1 MLHSQMHSSSPVCDT
16 LALSV
21 EGLLSVT
28 CAQLDSVVGGM
39 LGENKEWWLQREISF
54 KLICFTGNPMGE
66 KKKDT
71 DGTVRK
77 NCEF

>member
-1 MLHSQMHSSSPVCDT
+1 MPHSQVHSSSPVCDT
-16 LALSV
+16 VALSV

-39 LGENKEWWLQREISF
+39 LGENKEWWLQRETSF
-54 KLICFTGNPMGE
+54 KLIGFTGNQTEE

-71 DGTVRK
+71 VQK
-77 NCEF
+77 NCKF

>member
-1 MLHSQMHSSSPVCDT
+1 MPHSQMHSFSPVCDT
-16 LALSV
+16 LALSA

-39 LGENKEWWLQREISF
+39 LGENKEQWLQREISF
-54 KLICFTGNPMGE
+54 KLICFTANQMRE

-77 NCEF
+77 KTEF